1 MKGAGS
7 ESISTN
13 FRPTS
18 INLYLLTFIL
28 PNRNNASIHNGNYL
42 PDLSDIA
49 RLSLHSIIVGGE
61 KIPSNRECVGAT
73 DMAISIINA
82 FTRASIVCYL
92 LVLSIVIER
101 HEC

>member
-1 MKGAGS
+1 MPFEFYIYQIG
-7 ESISTN
+7 T
-13 FRPTS
+13 
-18 INLYLLTFIL
+18 IL
-28 PNRNNASIHNGNYL
+28 VFTTERYL
-42 PDLSDIA
+42 PDRSDIA
-49 RLSLHSIIVGGE
+49 RLFFHSIIVGGE